1 MYYVA
6 LNKRV
11 DIMCEVMA
19 HNNKDLTY
27 HWIFNTSHEII
38 DIQQSDIKVNGSVSL
53 VSYIPRTSHDYGS
66 LLCWADNHVGR
77 QAEPCVFQLLPVTT
91 PGNVGNCR
99 VQNVGIRELEVSCQA
114 GSDGGE
120 DQIFLLSVISDDYS
134 SNYTSDIPVFRVT
147 GLLPGAVYNISIY
160 SYNSVGHSDKVY
172 IQARTIQEP
181 IDQAI
186 VDTQLLITPVLGA
199 MIGVGAALGLVT
211 LSIVMVMTCRGKNS
225 NHSEG
230 EREEKDCLAPD
241 IIPSYTGNTDDES
254 GFELYK
260 QKNFSTLNNRS
271 SCVKPSGETRHS
283 NVFIVVR
290 ENISYVNSKVIL
302 DYSISGLP
310 IFLLWSR

>member
-1 MYYVA
+1 MSEQDDQFLHSSVTDEPVCKEGQQSVYYVA

-19 HNNKDLTY
+19 HPHNDLTY
-27 HWIFNTSHEII
+27 HWMLNTTYETI
-38 DIQQSDIKVNGSVSL
+38 DIQQSDIIGSH
-53 VSYIPRTSHDYGS
+53 VSYVPRTSHDYGS

-77 QAEPCVFQLLPVTT
+77 QAEPCVFQLLPVTI

-120 DQIFLLSVISDDYS
+120 DQIFLLSVTSDDYS

-186 VDTQLLITPVLGA
+186 VDNQLLITPVLGA
-199 MIGVGAALGLVT
+199 MIGGGAALCLLT
-211 LSIVMVMTCRGKNS
+211 LSIVIAMCCRNKNS
-225 NHSEG
+225 NHSVVA
-230 EREEKDCLAPD
+230 REEKDA
-241 IIPSYTGNTDDES
+241 IPSYTGSTEDES
-254 GFELYK
+254 GFDIYK
-260 QKNFSTLNNRS
+260 QKSFPTLNNS
-271 SCVKPSGETRHS
+271 VQSSGETRHS

-290 ENISYVNSKVIL
+290 
-302 DYSISGLP
+302 
-310 IFLLWSR
+310 